1 MLQDGEKLS
10 NTHYWLLP
18 GKQQYMKDANCE
30 AKEGKKKVENYI
42 NFKEAVAC
50 EKANRN
56 SDQSK
61 NSVGNVKNKLHS
73 KDLKIGRLLCDGRTA
88 VDDDEPLLDA
98 GCDNAIEGAYDNM
111 TIQAMLDPEI
121 KFNSHLSLPRSD
133 ELFDEKCA
141 SLGEAKDMIEVVH
154 SAVEGVSLEECQT
167 ALSLLHW
174 NADAAV
180 KYLKV
185 ESLFRLALASRS
197 RCKQVLELN
206 HWDLNKAASDLL
218 DLSAI

>member
-18 GKQQYMKDANCE
+18 GKQQYAKDVNCE
-30 AKEGKKKVENYI
+30 AKEVKKKAENYV
-42 NFKEAVAC
+42 NFKEAAAC
-50 EKANRN
+50 EKAIRN
-56 SDQSK
+56 ADQSK
-61 NSVGNVKNKLHS
+61 NSSGIVKNKLHS
-73 KDLKIGRLLCDGRTA
+73 KDTKMGRLLCDGRTT

-98 GCDNAIEGAYDNM
+98 GCDDEGAYDNM
-111 TIQAMLDPEI
+111 TIRAMLDPEI
-121 KFNSHLSLPRSD
+121 KFNSHLSLPRSG
-133 ELFDEKCA
+133 ELFGEKCT

-154 SAVEGVSLEECQT
+154 SAVEGVTLEECQT
-167 ALSLLHW
+167 ALSLLQW
-174 NADAAV
+174 NTDAAI